1 MTTFRTALALV
12 VALTAAVPA
21 QAGWRP
27 NERDSFDI
35 QLSTPFQFGRKVA
48 VLAMGAEETSPTR
61 LQELQARGVR
71 TLCVL
76 NAGAWENWRADSG
89 AFDKRLIGLDLSGWS
104 AERWFDIRAL
114 DALTAVMARR
124 LDLCRDKGFDGVLLR
139 NLDGYR
145 HRTGFTLTPADQ
157 LTYNRALADAARA
170 RGLAVGLM
178 NPGELSAD
186 LVASYD
192 FAVSEGCIGLNACGY
207 YQRFREAD
215 KAVYVVEYTNLQRKM
230 EAYCQEARELDV
242 QLIFKT
248 KFLNGK
254 LHDRCP

>member
-1 MTTFRTALALV
+1 MTTIRVALAML
-12 VALTAAVPA
+12 VALAAAPA

-27 NERDSFDI
+27 TERDSFDI
-35 QLSTPFQFGRKVA
+35 QLSSPFQYSRKVA
-48 VLAMGAEETSPTR
+48 VMAMGAEETSPTR

-71 TLCVL
+71 TLCVI

-89 AFDKRLIGLDLSGWS
+89 AFDKRLIGLDLAGWP
-104 AERWFDIRAL
+104 AERWFDIRAI
-114 DALTAVMARR
+114 DALTGVMARR
-124 LDLCRDKGFDGVLLR
+124 LDLCRDKGFDGALLR

-145 HRTGFTLTPADQ
+145 HRTGFALTAADQ
-157 LTYNRALADAARA
+157 LAYNRALAEAART

-192 FAVSEGCIGLNACGY
+192 FAVSESCIGLNACGDY
-207 YQRFREAD
+207 RRFREAD
-215 KAVYVVEYTNLQRKM
+215 KPVYVVEYTNLQRKM
-230 EAYCQEARELDV
+230 DAYCQEARELDV

-254 LHDRCP
+254 LHERCP